1 MLGTIK
7 KERRISTRLQRLIE
21 TGENEML
28 DFKKEITDVNKI
40 AKTIVSF
47 ANHKG
52 GTILV
57 GVNDDKTL
65 HGVNAEE
72 EKHMLN
78 RAAELYCNPQIEIEM
93 SEHAVGKKSILE
105 VVIPSGTQK
114 PYYAKG
120 EDEKWGATIRVK
132 DQSIL
137 ASKVLIEVLKRE
149 NRQQQTLIKYSSK
162 EQALLNYLDKTES
175 ITLKEFCRLQN
186 ISRRSAQVI
195 LVNLVSIGV
204 LRLHSDEKED
214 FFSLR

>member
-1 MLGTIK
+1 MIGTIK
-7 KERRISTRLQRLIE
+7 KERRISKHLQRLIE
-21 TGENEML
+21 AGENETL

-78 RAAELYCNPQIEIEM
+78 RAAELYCNPQIEIEI
-93 SEHAVGKKSILE
+93 SEHAVGRKSILE
-105 VVIPSGTQK
+105 VVIPAGTQK

-120 EDEKWGATIRVK
+120 EDEKWWAIIRVK

-149 NRQQQTLIKYSSK
+149 NKQQQTLIKYSSK
-162 EQALLNYLDKTES
+162 EQALLNYLDKNKS
-175 ITLKEFCRLQN
+175 ITLKEYCRLLN
-186 ISRRSAQVI
+186 ISRRNAQVI

-204 LRLHSDEKED
+204 LRLRSDEKED